1 MIYYTVVI
9 KKIFIFSIDYIVFLY
24 YHYLYMIQ
32 KRTMDK
38 KDNGLER
45 LVKIYLNLTDE
56 EKEKIILLGEGLLKS
71 QKIIVEKNPV
81 SDNKG
86 KHQ

>member
-1 MIYYTVVI
+1 
-9 KKIFIFSIDYIVFLY
+9 
-24 YHYLYMIQ
+24 
-32 KRTMDK
+32 MDK